1 MLMDQILVRKHD
13 DFYVVTNGKS
23 KVTGNPTFDNP
34 IEALDIE
41 SSETVKLYF
50 NESGTLVRKSS

>member
-1 MLMDQILVRKHD
+1 MLITQILVRKHD

-34 IEALDIE
+34 IKALDIK
-41 SSETVKLYF
+41 SSEAVRLYF
-50 NESGTLVRKSS
+50 NESGTLVRI

>member
-1 MLMDQILVRKHD
+1 MTKIFVRKHD
-13 DFYVVTNGKS
+13 DFYVVINGKS

-41 SSETVKLYF
+41 SNEAVLLYF
-50 NESGTLVRKSS
+50 NEGGALVRKGS